1 MVYYVDKI
9 QDLETEIA
17 RLRSLRS
24 SDKLKQLRDAA
35 EEGGEE
41 AAEAE
46 DGEQTGSDEAL
57 ADCQQGKGKKMGER
71 VYAAVCQEKEDQ
83 DEVILTRTKLDKGI
97 QVSLEDKPEPAP
109 PPKTVSK
116 GIQVGD
122 SSEAATPPAPP
133 PPPPPPGTAAGP
145 PPPPPPPPCPPQPPS
160 AAAPPPPPP
169 PPGAGAP
176 PPPPPPPGLGGGPP
190 PPPPPPGGMAPPPPP
205 PPGPGGPPPP
215 PPPPGVGGPPPPPAP
230 PGGAPPPPPG
240 PQPWAAPPAG
250 GWERPSCRRPE
261 IKPRSTMK
269 PLYWTRI
276 QIPVAFLQDQPAT
289 PSLASEGPES
299 QAAEKVIWE
308 QIEDVNIKEEEFDDL
323 FSRAV
328 AKPKEK
334 KEKKPTQ
341 PKVEKPA
348 TILDPKRAQN
358 IGIFLRSTH
367 IDVGRLEE
375 VVYHLEMNLDAEM
388 LTQVQEMQATPEE
401 LGQLRTHVATQPDK
415 VLDYPD
421 QFLLDLAAL
430 EHFNERLSCLMFQ
443 TRFGDSISE
452 IENRLNNIRSCCDYL
467 LTSQSMKHMFAVLLA
482 CGNYMNGGNRQRGQA
497 DGFMIDILPKIKD
510 VKSKDNSINLLA
522 YIVRF
527 CIDQF
532 DESKG
537 TPEAA
542 LPIPEPSDIEKCQ
555 HIDFDT
561 QRLDCEKVYKELEK
575 VKNKTKKVSDNCSED
590 LKEPFTSKM
599 KQFIDTAEVQLKDL
613 RELVEDCAI
622 KFQDCMR
629 FYNFVPK
636 KGKLENATPEDFFCH
651 WYPFCADY
659 KNLWKKEQVRIQKQL
674 LKEER
679 LLLKK
684 KKESLKEGVE
694 IKKTPATGLKAK
706 LIRRKTRTSAG
717 AAPED
722 LSDIRQNNEADTRKS
737 SIWRKDSK
745 RDEDCQSLEPLVE
758 APPPP
763 SEPDTPKNLGLK
775 AKMKQRKARQEAEAA
790 ADKPAMPEEQDEY

>member
-1 MVYYVDKI
+1 
-9 QDLETEIA
+9 
-17 RLRSLRS
+17 
-24 SDKLKQLRDAA
+24 
-35 EEGGEE
+35 
-41 AAEAE
+41 
-46 DGEQTGSDEAL
+46 
-57 ADCQQGKGKKMGER
+57 
-71 VYAAVCQEKEDQ
+71 
-83 DEVILTRTKLDKGI
+83 
-97 QVSLEDKPEPAP
+97 
-109 PPKTVSK
+109 
-116 GIQVGD
+116 
-122 SSEAATPPAPP
+122 
-133 PPPPPPGTAAGP
+133 
-145 PPPPPPPPCPPQPPS
+145 
-160 AAAPPPPPP
+160 
-169 PPGAGAP
+169 
-176 PPPPPPPGLGGGPP
+176 
-190 PPPPPPGGMAPPPPP
+190 
-205 PPGPGGPPPP
+205 
-215 PPPPGVGGPPPPPAP
+215 
-230 PGGAPPPPPG
+230 
-240 PQPWAAPPAG
+240 
-250 GWERPSCRRPE
+250 
-261 IKPRSTMK
+261 MK

-299 QAAEKVIWE
+299 QASEKVIWE

-367 IDVGRLEE
+367 LDVGRLEE

-575 VKNKTKKVSDNCSED
+575 VKNKTKKVSDKTTLVPLWYE
-590 LKEPFTSKM
+590 KM
-599 KQFIDTAEVQLKDL
+599 GSHLSLFIQ
-613 RELVEDCAI
+613 I
-622 KFQDCMR
+622 
-629 FYNFVPK
+629 
-636 KGKLENATPEDFFCH
+636 
-651 WYPFCADY
+651 
-659 KNLWKKEQVRIQKQL
+659 
-674 LKEER
+674 
-679 LLLKK
+679 
-684 KKESLKEGVE
+684 S
-694 IKKTPATGLKAK
+694 
-706 LIRRKTRTSAG
+706 
-717 AAPED
+717 
-722 LSDIRQNNEADTRKS
+722 
-737 SIWRKDSK
+737 
-745 RDEDCQSLEPLVE
+745 
-758 APPPP
+758 
-763 SEPDTPKNLGLK
+763 PKN
-775 AKMKQRKARQEAEAA
+775 MCNE
-790 ADKPAMPEEQDEY
+790 D